1 MNTYIVCQEFV
12 DRAWA
17 VCVYNVSKCQRIVES
32 KGEGDYNEGF
42 VVVNGNRNHF
52 KMAIFANDDT
62 FLRAL
67 NEVSD
72 WCEEDNDSAEKE
84 AKDGNAEAG

>member
-12 DRAWA
+12 EGTWA
-17 VCVYNVSKCQRIVES
+17 VCVYNVSKCQRIVQS
-32 KGEGDYNEGF
+32 GGEGDYEGF

-52 KMAIFANDDT
+52 KMAIFANDDG

-67 NEVSD
+67 NEVSE

-84 AKDGNAEAG
+84 AKDGHVQAD